1 MRRNLY
7 YLHLWVQGL
16 VTFPTVQSKVCR
28 ILMKNRTLQRLYI
41 DCYLRFVLLIYH
53 FSLLS

>member
-16 VTFPTVQSKVCR
+16 VTYPTVQSKVCR